1 MKSPKSSE
9 SFSKVIGDTFCSG
22 LMATSPSW
30 SRSTSARPPSK
41 TARHTVD
48 IVADVIVP
56 VVTEVHRGQVWHP
69 AQVGGQPARAVHL
82 EAALRGAHR
91 VLGLPQVQPEL
102 RRRQVDH
109 PPVPTTLAFNA
120 ATIAVFMRALRAH
133 HDLSTGGDVE
143 LFEEVRLDPLQ
154 LCL

>member
-91 VLGLPQVQPEL
+91 VLGLPQVSLLLFFKAEVFLIPECVGHKVQPEL

-120 ATIAVFMRALRAH
+120 ATIAVFMRALRA
-133 HDLSTGGDVE
+133 
-143 LFEEVRLDPLQ
+143 Q
-154 LCL
+154 